1 MLCAQERVR
10 RRIPLFNINAYMYNT
25 LMSRCTR
32 TDTFTQST
40 LAHAPNSNTVEYAV
54 QLHHPPPTHIM
65 ETEPALG
72 RDNLFLVRWRHGNDP
87 VRKFNTALQKLDL
100 SVVEQ
105 SVKEGAIGQPKVPRF
120 RHPEIP
126 CASAMRASQ
135 CESAGVC
142 AFALVGMLAC
152 AHVAIS
158 CIVHVCMMRVH
169 RACARHSMPRISTC
183 ISNYTYRN
191 IPCCGCQIWCAHF
204 CSSHIDDSAR

>member
-1 MLCAQERVR
+1 MCKRELNGGDKREGAGGGRGEGEETRAVETHEFVFVPLMLCAQERVR

-32 TDTFTQST
+32 TNTTTEST
-40 LAHAPNSNTVEYAV
+40 LAHAPNNNTVEHAV

-87 VRKFNTALQKLDL
+87 VRQFNTALQKLDL

-126 CASAMRASQ
+126 CASA
-135 CESAGVC
+135 E
-142 AFALVGMLAC
+142 
-152 AHVAIS
+152 
-158 CIVHVCMMRVH
+158 
-169 RACARHSMPRISTC
+169 
-183 ISNYTYRN
+183 
-191 IPCCGCQIWCAHF
+191 
-204 CSSHIDDSAR
+204 